1 MRNPSGPMLESETG
15 TQVITTVLSDY
26 PAGNSR
32 NCSNAPGFHEA
43 TEQGG
48 LLLLR
53 TRRSSGWPHFPSPAN
68 LLLVDIPRRKW
79 LLRRSR
85 VSVGVSASAIAHS
98 PKTKQRRSKRA
109 GWGFD

>member
-85 VSVGVSASAIAHS
+85 VSVGVSAKCYCAQ
-98 PKTKQRRSKRA
+98 PKDKATPVKKGRL
-109 GWGFD
+109 GV